1 MVANRDN
8 RNANRRPR
16 ATIGKKMAEARKP
29 FPGRSQQRAAPRV
42 VVQQTAAVE
51 AGGHTIM
58 LHQETKSKTTRSWS
72 DHGTLSEVRARAR
85 LRAARAGP
93 RLPPASPRVPP
104 ARAAQALDAFT
115 AQYERQLRQ
124 LNPQAKQLSY
134 TVQDLHT
141 YIDAMADLSAMV
153 YVAHAKLYAPRG
165 KEFIKAQLLQR
176 LAQAANRPR
185 Q

>member
-72 DHGTLSEVRARAR
+72 DHGTLSE
-85 LRAARAGP
+85 
-93 RLPPASPRVPP
+93 
-104 ARAAQALDAFT
+104 ALDAFT